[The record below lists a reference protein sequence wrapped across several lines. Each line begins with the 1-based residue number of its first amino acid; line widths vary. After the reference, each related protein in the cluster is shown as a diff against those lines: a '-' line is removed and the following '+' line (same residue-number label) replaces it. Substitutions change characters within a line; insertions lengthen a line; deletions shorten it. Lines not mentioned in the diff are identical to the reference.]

1 MDAGCMAFELKAG
14 GFGVPTTTPSARQI
28 RPRPRCTQRKDSKG
42 VRIVLASSA
51 EFERRRNMRGE
62 TRSGKANT
70 VRMLAVTQA
79 QSSVAVLSTLP
90 ASTVLDISSGADG
103 GALLSP
109 NDCISKEF
117 AADTMKVS
125 SF

>member
-1 MDAGCMAFELKAG
+1 MAFELKAG
-14 GFGVPTTTPSARQI
+14 GFGVPTTTPSAKHI
-28 RPRPRCTQRKDSKG
+28 RPRPRCTQRKDSNG

-70 VRMLAVTQA
+70 VKMLAVTQA
-79 QSSVAVLSTLP
+79 QSSVSVLSTLLAP
-90 ASTVLDISSGADG
+90 TVLDMSSGVDG
-103 GALLSP
+103 LLLLF

-117 AADTMKVS
+117 VAGTMKVR